1 MKKQGISKDKDFFC
15 FATRFYISFMDMK
28 WKNKMKMILLLDIQ
42 LTNVM
47 TSALVCINPRNE
59 FQMRMCHSIEAK
71 IEVYNLGQIV

>member
-1 MKKQGISKDKDFFC
+1 
-15 FATRFYISFMDMK
+15 MDMK